1 MHTNDSPEGNSYGK
15 QEAHRSGPSSF
26 GMHDTDFVF
35 EKLDLKPGGVFLD
48 LGCGPGDYAMYASLI
63 VGETGMVYAI
73 DKWERMVTGICTEA
87 AMMGYANVC
96 SVLADICA
104 PLPLGDASVDVCLF
118 ATVMHTLNM
127 ARDGSAVFGEVRRVL
142 KPAGRL
148 AIINCKKEDQ
158 PFGPPIEK
166 RFSPQE
172 TEKLVVPCGFRTL
185 EQVDLGYNYLIQFRI
200 DESRQNH

>member
-1 MHTNDSPEGNSYGK
+1 MGDILRILMPATYWLLTAIWLAILVFCIQRLIAPRGK
-15 QEAHRSGPSSF
+15 SR
-26 GMHDTDFVF
+26 
-35 EKLDLKPGGVFLD
+35 
-48 LGCGPGDYAMYASLI
+48 
-63 VGETGMVYAI
+63 
-73 DKWERMVTGICTEA
+73 
-87 AMMGYANVC
+87 
-96 SVLADICA
+96 
-104 PLPLGDASVDVCLF
+104 LF